1 MTLLHSL
8 EVFRLAGRPAGQTS
22 LFYQPH
28 HFIPPLRVLFL
39 CTQNNARSQMAEA
52 LLRHLS
58 HGTIE
63 VYSAG
68 SSPTARIHP
77 LVLRTMEAVG
87 IEMYEQYPKHL
98 DRYRGQHFD
107 TVVTVCDWGHETCPA
122 FPNDPEQI
130 QWTFPD
136 PTKATGSDEERY
148 AVFEKIGLQLT
159 TRLRLLMTLLSR
171 KHQ

>member
-1 MTLLHSL
+1 MESMTLPHSL
-8 EVFRLAGRPAGQTS
+8 EVLGLAERPADQTS
-22 LFYQPH
+22 LLYQPNR
-28 HFIPPLRVLFL
+28 F

-68 SSPTARIHP
+68 SSPAARIHP

-98 DRYRGQHFD
+98 NRYQGQHFD
-107 TVVTVCDWGHETCPA
+107 TIVTISDWEHETGPT
-122 FPNDPEQI
+122 FPNASEQI
-130 QWTFPD
+130 NWSFPD
-136 PTKATGSDEERY
+136 PTRVTGSDEKQY
-148 AVFEKIGLQLT
+148 AAFKQIGLQLT
-159 TRLRLLMTLLSR
+159 TRLRLLMTVLNR
-171 KHQ
+171 KH